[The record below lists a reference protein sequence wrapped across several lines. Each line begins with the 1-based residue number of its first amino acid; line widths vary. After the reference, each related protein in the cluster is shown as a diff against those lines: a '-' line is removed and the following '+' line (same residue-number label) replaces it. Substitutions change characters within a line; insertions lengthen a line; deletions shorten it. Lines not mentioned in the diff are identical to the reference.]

1 MSVKSQPSDR
11 SAAPPSSRVRLL
23 RCPECDLL
31 YQAQPV
37 PVGTRARCERCGA
50 ILYANKRNAVER
62 SLALYLAAFV
72 FWIVANTFNFLTFE
86 LQGNR
91 QPTRLITG
99 TLMLYDDGLW
109 ELALVVF
116 LFVIAFPLLKVLAN
130 LSVLVPISRGRRP
143 RHAAALLRLVDML
156 HPWAMTEVFLLG
168 VLVSYAKMADL
179 ATIEVGTALVAFVAL
194 IVTLIA
200 GDTSLE
206 PLELWEQVQR
216 SPLVPAPG
224 PAEQA
229 QLVGCHL
236 CQFVCR
242 LPRLSSGET
251 ARCPRCDSVVH
262 RRRPNALERCTALL
276 VAAMILYLPA
286 NIYPVMTVIMF
297 GRGEPSTILGGVKEL
312 LTGGSWPL
320 ALLVFFASITVPVL
334 KMVGL
339 VYLLASVRR
348 RSRARLRERTGL
360 YRIVEAVGR
369 WSMVDIFVLSILVA
383 MVRLGS
389 LATIAPGL
397 GALSFAAVV
406 VLTMFAAMSF
416 DPRLIWDAAGANHGR

>member
-1 MSVKSQPSDR
+1 MSASSEPHAATSLPQPG
-11 SAAPPSSRVRLL
+11 RVRLL

-31 YQAQPV
+31 YRIQPV
-37 PVGTRARCERCGA
+37 PVGGRARCERCGA
-50 ILYANKRNAVER
+50 VLYANKRNPVER
-62 SLALYLAAFV
+62 ALALYLAAFV
-72 FWIVANTFNFLTFE
+72 LWVVANSFNFLSFE

-91 QPTRLITG
+91 QPTRLISG

-109 ELALVVF
+109 ELALAVF

-130 LSVLVPISRGRRP
+130 LSVLVPLARGRRP
-143 RHAAALLRLVDML
+143 RHAPQLLRLVDTL

-168 VLVSYAKMADL
+168 VLVSYAKMAGL

-194 IVTLIA
+194 ILTLIA

-206 PLELWEQVQR
+206 PLELWEQVEP
-216 SPLVPAPG
+216 SPLVLPPG

-236 CQFVCR
+236 CQLVCR
-242 LPRLSSGET
+242 LPRLSPGEA
-251 ARCPRCDSVVH
+251 ARCPRCASVIH
-262 RRRPNALERCTALL
+262 RRRPNALERCAALL
-276 VAAMILYLPA
+276 VAAVILYLPA
-286 NIYPVMTVIMF
+286 NVYPVMTVIMF
-297 GRGEPSTILGGVKEL
+297 GRGEPSTIMGGVKEL
-312 LTGGSWPL
+312 LTGANWPL
-320 ALLVFFASITVPVL
+320 ALLIFFASITVPVL

-339 VYLLASVRR
+339 VYLLASVRW

-383 MVRLGS
+383 LVRLGS
-389 LATIAPGL
+389 LATIAPGV
-397 GALSFAAVV
+397 GAVSFAAVV

-416 DPRLIWDAAGANHGR
+416 DPRLIWDAAGANRGR